1 MRHFHPKLLRL
12 IGAWTLVATTNKQ
25 IPLRSEL
32 LVDYEEVEFTTV
44 QTAGFTRLRRTCFGR
59 IIEVGEVSN
68 VVWLKLTDLTVDTG
82 LLPPIQVPVPPQ
94 PMYRMRLG
102 DVVEDDATASFT
114 VVADEHRYTF
124 HRTIG
129 ARQTDT
135 MLKLF
140 ATQLVFD
147 AIIHL
152 KDNPLFLEKIAS

>member
-1 MRHFHPKLLRL
+1 MRYFHPKLLRL
-12 IGAWTLVATTNKQ
+12 IGTWTLVATTNKKV
-25 IPLRSEL
+25 PLRSEL
-32 LVDYEEVEFTTV
+32 LVDYEDVEFTTI
-44 QTAGFTRLRRTCFGR
+44 QSAGVTRLRRTCFGR
-59 IIEVGEVSN
+59 IVGGEVSN

-82 LLPPIQVPVPPQ
+82 ILPPIQVPVPPQ

-102 DVVEDDATASFT
+102 DVVEDEATASFT
-114 VVADEHRYTF
+114 VVADKHHYTF

-129 ARQTDT
+129 TREKDT

-152 KDNPLFLEKIAS
+152 KDNPLFLEKK